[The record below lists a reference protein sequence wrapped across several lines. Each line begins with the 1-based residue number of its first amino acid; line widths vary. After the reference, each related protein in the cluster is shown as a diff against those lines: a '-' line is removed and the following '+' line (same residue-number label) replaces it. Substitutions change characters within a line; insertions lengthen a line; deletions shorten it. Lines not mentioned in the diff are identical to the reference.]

1 MAGTQDGKKKKKQKK
16 RSNPNDSDTTA
27 NKASSSSSSARRQ
40 QHGELLSLPRFNF
53 SIPTESVAQVFFF
66 RHYSMTG
73 ANKFYAI
80 QSATGLPTAK
90 MLGIWAV
97 GLAGVANS
105 ERDHGV
111 MALARTKYGLTL
123 HSINDAIQKREEA
136 TTECTVG
143 AVVMMAMF
151 EFVARGLGLSYAG
164 GGDVDTALG

>member
-1 MAGTQDGKKKKKQKK
+1 MAGTQDGKTKKQKK
-16 RSNPNDSDTTA
+16 KRSSPSNDSDSTA
-27 NKASSSSSSARRQ
+27 DKTSSSSSARRR

-80 QSATGLPTAK
+80 QSSTGLPTAK

-105 ERDHGV
+105 EKDHGV

-123 HSINDAIQKREEA
+123 HSINEAIQKRGEA

-151 EFVARGLGLSYAG
+151 EVSIFFLYLCVCG
-164 GGDVDTALG
+164 

>member
-1 MAGTQDGKKKKKQKK
+1 MAGTQDGKKKKQRK
-16 RSNPNDSDTTA
+16 RSNNPSDSDSIA
-27 NKASSSSSSARRQ
+27 DKASSSSSRRQ

-105 ERDHGV
+105 EKDHGV

-123 HSINDAIQKREEA
+123 HSINDAIQKRGEA

-151 EFVARGLGLSYAG
+151 EVSIFFLSVLCVRVRGMR
-164 GGDVDTALG
+164 D